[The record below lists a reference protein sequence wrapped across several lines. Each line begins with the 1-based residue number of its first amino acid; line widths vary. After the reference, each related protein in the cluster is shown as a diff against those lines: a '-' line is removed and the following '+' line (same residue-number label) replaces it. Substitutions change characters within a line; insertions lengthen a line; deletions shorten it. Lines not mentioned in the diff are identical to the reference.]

1 MCHHVWLQ
9 EHDAQGKHKG
19 LMSYNTN
26 HGTRA
31 LKKHVHFEHLDLYNK
46 WGVFLLQRLV
56 ETKNDKQSTKEWKN
70 VFF

>member
-1 MCHHVWLQ
+1 
-9 EHDAQGKHKG
+9 
-19 LMSYNTN
+19 
-26 HGTRA
+26 
-31 LKKHVHFEHLDLYNK
+31 LYNK